1 MNKIRLVIMLT
12 GLVLIL
18 AGAYRILSGFI
29 LDMSLLSPVILIVI
43 GATLIFAVRKK

>member
-1 MNKIRLVIMLT
+1 MNIIRLFVILT

-29 LDMSLLSPVILIVI
+29 LDMSLLAPAILIVV
-43 GATLIFAVRKK
+43 GAALIFAVWKK